1 MQLFLSFI
9 ELLKA
14 LLLLRLQLQLV
25 SLDRLVLLADQL
37 QFLRLHRAS
46 LFIFLMRRTYCA
58 QHLLIDV
65 AKVAADL
72 ILLKVFEHL
81 LEIILSN

>member
-1 MQLFLSFI
+1 MQFFLSFI

-46 LFIFLMRRTYCA
+46 LFIFLMCRTHRA

-81 LEIILSN
+81 LEIVLSD